1 MAAAVLLKS
10 TSLSKS
16 TKVQGSFT
24 VVVLRWVCNVALWLL
39 CVVVV
44 VVMPPGFF
52 YYRFVSDET
61 NIDWGYAFKVHA
73 LEASERPYVFV
84 WLSWCGSFVT
94 VR

>member
-16 TKVQGSFT
+16 TKVHGSFT
-24 VVVLRWVCNVALWLL
+24 VVVLQRVCNVAFVAIL

-84 WLSWCGSFVT
+84 W
-94 VR
+94 